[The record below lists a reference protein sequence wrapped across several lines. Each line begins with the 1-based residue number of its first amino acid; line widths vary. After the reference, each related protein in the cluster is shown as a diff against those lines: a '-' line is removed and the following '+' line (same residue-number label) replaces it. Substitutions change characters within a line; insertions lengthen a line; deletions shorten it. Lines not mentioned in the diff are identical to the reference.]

1 VDLLPEDSDSVLVGT
16 VTLDGP
22 ELVEPL
28 LVAVRTRHVV
38 SELNVH
44 RLSDGSFVR
53 KIELPGAGTIGAVS
67 ERPDGGPEMW
77 FTYTDHVRQ
86 SSVFK
91 FDARDFSVTQWATP
105 PGAVKVP
112 AVTSQQVEYTSK
124 DGTVVRMFIVSP
136 VDAPTQ
142 PLPTILYGYGGF
154 GVSLNPQFSG
164 EILSWVEAGGVYAV
178 ANIRGGGEEGEEWH
192 RAGMFGNKQNVFD
205 DFESAA
211 EWLITHGWTS
221 RSMLAIA
228 GGSNGGLL
236 VGAAL
241 TQRPDLYA
249 AVVCSAPL
257 LDMVRYEL
265 HGLGATWNVEYG
277 SAANAEDFEWLHAY
291 SPYHQVREE
300 THYPSVMFT
309 VFDGDTRVDPLHA
322 RKLCA
327 ALQHSTISE
336 RPILIRAEAEVG
348 HGARSVSKSVAL
360 KTDELAFFSSRL
372 GLNPQSTAGQ

>member
-1 VDLLPEDSDSVLVGT
+1 VDLLSEDPDSVLVAT

-22 ELVEPL
+22 DLDEPL
-28 LVAVRTRHVV
+28 LAAVRTRHGV
-38 SELNVH
+38 SEIHLH
-44 RLSDGSFVR
+44 RLSNGHFVR
-53 KIELPGAGTIGAVS
+53 TIELPGAGTIGAIS
-67 ERPDGGPEMW
+67 ERPEGGPEMW

-105 PGAVKVP
+105 PGAVSVP
-112 AVTSQQVEYTSK
+112 AVLSQQVEYVSK

-136 VDAPTQ
+136 ANSVNGPR
-142 PLPTILYGYGGF
+142 PTILYGYGGF
-154 GVSLNPQFSG
+154 GISLNPHFSA
-164 EILSWVEAGGVYAV
+164 EIL

-205 DFESAA
+205 DFECAA
-211 EWLITHGWTS
+211 EWLITHGVTT
-221 RSMLAIA
+221 RAQLGIA

-241 TQRPDLYA
+241 TQRPDLYS

-277 SAANAEDFEWLHAY
+277 TAISSGCTHTRLTTVYATRWPIHRCCSRFLMATHAWI
-291 SPYHQVREE
+291 HC
-300 THYPSVMFT
+300 THVNFALRCNMQPRQSGRFS
-309 VFDGDTRVDPLHA
+309 FGQ
-322 RKLCA
+322 KLKLGMA
-327 ALQHSTISE
+327 SDQYQ
-336 RPILIRAEAEVG
+336 RAW
-348 HGARSVSKSVAL
+348 R
-360 KTDELAFFSSRL
+360 
-372 GLNPQSTAGQ
+372 